1 MNQSVIGMDIA
12 KKVFQLHTVDR
23 SSGRIEVIRLRR
35 EDALAFFARRQPC
48 RWRWRRAAVPTG
60 GLASFQGQHDYPL
73 SSGRRPYKNLI
84 SALFSSPSRTDFGR
98 ASHKHLPLHRQKTAP
113 RNERRLAFP

>member
-35 EDALAFFARRQPC
+35 EDVLAFFARRQPC
-48 RWRWRRAAVPTG
+48 QVAMEACGGAHWWARQLPGPAGSPACTTG
-60 GLASFQGQHDYPL
+60 
-73 SSGRRPYKNLI
+73 
-84 SALFSSPSRTDFGR
+84 RT
-98 ASHKHLPLHRQKTAP
+98 
-113 RNERRLAFP
+113 